1 MTKQYRYEII
11 KVTAEVVE
19 TTETFVV
26 RASNADAAYRA
37 VENGEAVARHTET
50 EDVAVLR
57 EDNPIIVS
65 KEEA

>member
-37 VENGEAVARHTET
+37 VENGEAAARHTET